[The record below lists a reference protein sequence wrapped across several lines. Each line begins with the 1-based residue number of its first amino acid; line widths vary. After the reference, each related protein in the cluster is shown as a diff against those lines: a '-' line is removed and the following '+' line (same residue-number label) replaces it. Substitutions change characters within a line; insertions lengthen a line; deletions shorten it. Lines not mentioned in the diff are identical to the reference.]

1 MYLVKPIL
9 EVIQEADDQL
19 RRGVSGI
26 IAMVRAS
33 DHYNDRAYNWETGE
47 FEDCPPVY
55 ELGMSDVWDKED
67 EIDVLHE
74 LGKEDW

>member
-1 MYLVKPIL
+1 
-9 EVIQEADDQL
+9 
-19 RRGVSGI
+19 
-26 IAMVRAS
+26 MVRAS
-33 DHYNDRAYNWETGE
+33 DHYKDRAYNWETGE

-55 ELGMSDVWDKED
+55 ELGMSDDWDKED

>member
-1 MYLVKPIL
+1 MNSMGFWV
-9 EVIQEADDQL
+9 
-19 RRGVSGI
+19 RRGVPGI

-55 ELGMSDVWDKED
+55 ALGMSDDWD
-67 EIDVLHE
+67 
-74 LGKEDW
+74 

>member
-1 MYLVKPIL
+1 MIEPI
-9 EVIQEADDQL
+9 
-19 RRGVSGI
+19 
-26 IAMVRAS
+26 
-33 DHYNDRAYNWETGE
+33 TGKQGK

-55 ELGMSDVWDKED
+55 ELRMSDDWDKED